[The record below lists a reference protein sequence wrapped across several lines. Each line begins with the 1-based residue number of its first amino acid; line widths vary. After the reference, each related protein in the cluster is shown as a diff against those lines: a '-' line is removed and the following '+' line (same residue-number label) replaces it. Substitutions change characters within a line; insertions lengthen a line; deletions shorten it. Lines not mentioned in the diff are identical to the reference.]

1 MNSMN
6 LPLLTHRVPISK
18 RIFDLVLTVP
28 GTIVMLPVMGVVALL
43 VRITLG
49 KPVIFSQK
57 RPGLDNRIF
66 TLNKF
71 RTMNDA
77 KDDMGELLP
86 DAQRLTGLG
95 RFLRSASLD
104 ELPELFNVLKGEMS
118 LVGPRPL
125 LISYLERYSAEQMR
139 RQTVLPGMSGWAQV
153 NGRNAISWEDKFK
166 LDVWYVDHWSLGL
179 DIKILWMTIG
189 KVLNRE
195 AISAPGEATMSE
207 FLGEKK

>member
-66 TLNKF
+66 TLYKF